1 MLANALIDAGHY
13 DAALLESAEAK
24 RLSPLQTL
32 SDTFSA
38 IALARLG
45 RTKEARAVLDS
56 LAATARQTYVPPS
69 HFAMIETALGNRD
82 EAFEYLD
89 KALAVRDARLVLLK
103 VDPKWD
109 ALRSDPRF
117 QATLRR
123 MNL

>member
-1 MLANALIDAGHY
+1 M
-13 DAALLESAEAK
+13 LESAEAK

-45 RTKEARAVLDS
+45 RTQQARAVLHS

-82 EAFEYLD
+82 QAFEYLD
-89 KALAVRDARLVLLK
+89 RAIAVRDARLVLLK
-103 VDPKWD
+103 ADPMWD
-109 ALRSDPRF
+109 GLRSDPRF
-117 QATLRR
+117 AAVLRR